1 MFRVRE
7 VELTDLDSLWNL
19 ICQASA
25 GMTSLQIDKET
36 LNDRLERAV
45 FAFSRTTEKAE
56 GAPYVFVMEDTT
68 TNQLIGTS
76 CIFSKTG
83 GYQPLY
89 AYKIETEKVYSEIL
103 DMDTMVHSLHLIK
116 EHNGPTEIGSLFLQP
131 DYRGKGCGKLLSMS
145 RFLYM
150 AAHPKR
156 FAAETIAEMRGF
168 QDKNGVSPFW
178 EAIGAHFF
186 KIDFPRAD
194 SLSMVDKKFI
204 EDLMPK
210 YPIYLELL
218 PHDALESIGQVHEQ
232 TRPALSMLEEQ
243 GFRRNNL
250 IDIFDGGP
258 MITCKTK
265 EIVAIANASIVSWTL
280 SDDTDTHAQ
289 IGTQAILARVA
300 RPYIAIQTTIPI
312 TNREGSDHRVHL
324 TAKSAQDLQLTP
336 EDKLVVLALHR

>member
-56 GAPYVFVMEDTT
+56 GAPYVFVMEDMT

-89 AYKIETEKVYSEIL
+89 AYKIETEKAYSEIL
-103 DMDTMVHSLHLIK
+103 EMETMVHSLHLIK

-156 FAAETIAEMRGF
+156 FSSDTIAEMRGF
-168 QDKNGVSPFW
+168 QDAHGISPFW

-204 EDLMPK
+204 EELMPK

-218 PHDALESIGQVHEQ
+218 PHDALESIGQVHQQ
-232 TRPALSMLEEQ
+232 TRPALSMLEAQ

-265 EIVAIANASIVSWTL
+265 EIAAIAKSSTASWKL
-280 SDDTDTHAQ
+280 SKDNGCDGQ
-289 IGTQAILARVA
+289 SGEQAILARAA
-300 RPYIAIQTTIPI
+300 RPYIAIQTKVEFANI
-312 TNREGSDHRVHL
+312 EGSNQTVHL
-324 TAKSAQDLQLTP
+324 SEQSARELCLSP
-336 EDKLVVLALHR
+336 EDKLVVLSLNR

>member
-25 GMTSLQIDKET
+25 GMTSLQINQET

-56 GAPYVFVMEDTT
+56 GAPYVFVMEDMT

-89 AYKIETEKVYSEIL
+89 AYKIETEKAYSEIL
-103 DMDTMVHSLHLIK
+103 EMETMVHSLHLIK

-156 FAAETIAEMRGF
+156 FALETIAEMRGF
-168 QDKNGVSPFW
+168 QDAHGFSPFW

-204 EDLMPK
+204 EELMPK

-232 TRPALSMLEEQ
+232 TRPALSMLEAQ

-258 MITCKTK
+258 MITCKTQ
-265 EIVAIANASIVSWTL
+265 EIAAIANATTVSWKL
-280 SDDTDTHAQ
+280 SEDADSDRQ
-289 IGTQAILARVA
+289 SGEQSILARAA
-300 RPYIAIQTTIPI
+300 RPFLAIQTKIPSLHV
-312 TNREGSDHRVHL
+312 ESVDQVVL
-324 TAKSAQDLQLTP
+324 LSEQSARDLRLSS
-336 EDKLVVLALHR
+336 EDKLVVLPLRR

>member
-1 MFRVRE
+1 
-7 VELTDLDSLWNL
+7 
-19 ICQASA
+19 
-25 GMTSLQIDKET
+25 
-36 LNDRLERAV
+36 
-45 FAFSRTTEKAE
+45 
-56 GAPYVFVMEDTT
+56 MEDTT

-89 AYKIETEKVYSEIL
+89 AYKIETEKAYSEIL
-103 DMDTMVHSLHLIK
+103 EMETMVHSLHLIK

-156 FAAETIAEMRGF
+156 FASETIAEMRGF
-168 QDKNGVSPFW
+168 QDAHGISPFW

-204 EDLMPK
+204 EELMPK

-232 TRPALSMLEEQ
+232 TRPALSMLETQ

-265 EIVAIANASIVSWTL
+265 EIAAIANSSTASWQL
-280 SDDTDTHAQ
+280 NEDADSDIQ
-289 IGTQAILARVA
+289 SGEQAILARVT
-300 RPYIAIQTTIPI
+300 RPYIAIQTRILSPNI
-312 TNREGSDHRVHL
+312 EEGIDQIVLLSEQ
-324 TAKSAQDLQLTP
+324 SARDLQLSP
-336 EDKLVVLALHR
+336 EDKLVVLPLRQ

>member
-258 MITCKTK
+258 MITCKTR
-265 EIVAIANASIVSWTL
+265 EIAAIANASIVSWRL
-280 SDDTDTHAQ
+280 NNETDTNAQ
-289 IGTQAILARVA
+289 SGTQVILARVA

-312 TNREGSDHRVHL
+312 TNTKGSDHLVPL
-324 TAKSAQDLQLTP
+324 AAKTAQDLQLSP
-336 EDKLVVLALHR
+336 DDKLVVLALHR